1 MEKEKHMK
9 KVALVILAL
18 TLALPLAAETWKS
31 VSIMDSSCSAK
42 KDFVANPDSHTR
54 SCALKCAK
62 SGYGAI
68 VDGKF
73 VKFDAK
79 GSDMAKEALSKS
91 DKTDHLRATVSG
103 ELKDGVIHVTSLSLD

>member
-1 MEKEKHMK
+1 MK
-9 KVALVILAL
+9 KTALVILAL
-18 TLALPLAAETWKS
+18 ALALPLSAETWKS

-42 KDFVANPDSHTR
+42 KDMADNPDAHTR

-62 SGYGAI
+62 SGYGAM

-79 GSDMAKEALSKS
+79 GNAMASKALSKS
-91 DKTDHLRATVSG
+91 DKTDHLRATVTG
-103 ELKDGVIHVTSLSLD
+103 DLKDGVINVSALSLD